1 VSTVA
6 LILLVAYAL
15 VTIGWR
21 AWLQRRWTGDAG
33 LRAAPRT
40 RAEWVAG
47 TGLVLGAVGVYA
59 APALDL
65 AGSLGTAEAFER
77 PLVWIAGIAC
87 FALGF
92 WLTVRAQLDMG
103 ESWRIGVDAGE
114 VTALVTTGV
123 FRNVRN
129 PIFSGMVLI
138 SIAVALIVPN
148 AVALAG
154 VVLLAIALEIHV
166 RYVEEPHLL
175 AVHGDRYR
183 RYASSAGRFVPRVGR
198 WEGAR

>member
-1 VSTVA
+1 MSSVA

-21 AWLQRRWTGDAG
+21 AWLQRRRTGDAG

-40 RAEWVAG
+40 RAEWLAG
-47 TGLVLGAVGVYA
+47 SGFVLGAVAVYA

-65 AGSLGTAEAFER
+65 VGALGRVAELER
-77 PLVWIAGIAC
+77 PLLQIAGVAC

-103 ESWRIGVDAGE
+103 ESWRIGVDTAE
-114 VTALVTTGV
+114 VTALVTSGL
-123 FRNVRN
+123 FRAMRN
-129 PIFSGMVLI
+129 PIFTGMVL
-138 SIAVALIVPN
+138 VAIGAALMVPN
-148 AVALAG
+148 TIALAG
-154 VVLLAIALEIHV
+154 VALIALGLEFHV
-166 RYVEEPHLL
+166 RWVEEPYLL

-183 RYASSAGRFVPRVGR
+183 GYAASAGRFVPGLGR
-198 WEGAR
+198 R

>member
-1 VSTVA
+1 MSTVA
-6 LILLVAYAL
+6 LILLVAYAV

-21 AWLQRRWTGDAG
+21 AWLQKRWTGDAG

-40 RAEWVAG
+40 RAEWLAG
-47 TGLVLGAVGVYA
+47 AALVLGAISVYC

-65 AGSLGTAEAFER
+65 AGSLGPVAGLER
-77 PLVWIAGIAC
+77 LPLGMAGLGL

-114 VTALVTTGV
+114 VTDLVTSGV
-123 FRNVRN
+123 FRAVRN
-129 PIFSGMVLI
+129 PIFTGMVLI
-138 SIAVALIVPN
+138 AIGVALMVPN
-148 AVALAG
+148 GVALAG
-154 VVLLAIALEIHV
+154 IALLALGLEIHV
-166 RYVEEPHLL
+166 RCVEEPHLL

-183 RYASSAGRFVPRVGR
+183 SYASSAGRFVPQVGR
-198 WEGAR
+198 W

>member
-1 VSTVA
+1 MSTIA

-21 AWLQRRWTGDAG
+21 VWLQKRWTGDAG
-33 LRAAPRT
+33 LRATPHT
-40 RAEWVAG
+40 RAEWLAG
-47 TGLVLGAVGVYA
+47 AALVLGAIFVYC

-65 AGSLGTAEAFER
+65 VDSLGRIAGFER
-77 PLVWIAGIAC
+77 LPLRIGGLGL

-103 ESWRIGVDAGE
+103 ESWRIGVDTKE
-114 VTALVTTGV
+114 VTTLVTSGV
-123 FRNVRN
+123 FRAVRN
-129 PIFSGMVLI
+129 PIFTGMVLI
-138 SIAVALIVPN
+138 AIGVALVVPN

-154 VVLLAIALEIHV
+154 VALLALGLEIHV

-183 RYASSAGRFVPRVGR
+183 SYAGSAGRFVPHLGR
-198 WEGAR
+198 W

>member
-1 VSTVA
+1 MSTIA

-21 AWLQRRWTGDAG
+21 AWLQQRRTGDAG

-47 TGLVLGAVGVYA
+47 CGLVLGAVAVYA
-59 APALDL
+59 APGLEL
-65 AGSLGTAEAFER
+65 AGAIGSVAGFER
-77 PLVWIAGIAC
+77 PLLQSAGIAG

-103 ESWRIGVDAGE
+103 ESWRIGVDTGE

-123 FRNVRN
+123 FRVVRN
-129 PIFSGMVLI
+129 PIFSGMVLAAI
-138 SIAVALIVPN
+138 GAALMVPST
-148 AVALAG
+148 VALAG
-154 VVLLAIALEIHV
+154 VALLVLALEIHV
-166 RYVEEPHLL
+166 RWVEEPHLL

-183 RYASSAGRFVPRVGR
+183 GYAASAGRFVPRLGR
-198 WEGAR
+198 W